1 MLATLLL
8 AFTAAVAAPAASTDL
23 GRGASV
29 RPLAPDVWLY
39 VSERAS
45 DGVASN
51 SLVVSLP
58 GGPLLVDPP
67 WGDPQTDKV
76 LDWVQR
82 ALGRPVAG
90 AVSTHSH
97 EDRTGG
103 VAALRR
109 RGIATGAL
117 QLTVELTRAAGK
129 TAPDVLFAS
138 GAFSDTRG
146 FEVFFPGAGHAPDT
160 IVVWFPKQRVLF
172 GGCLV
177 KSEESTDLGFV
188 GDADLAQWPAA
199 IEAVRARYPEAH
211 MVIPGHGP
219 PGTVRA
225 LERTLELLEAR
236 TKATP

>member
-1 MLATLLL
+1 MLARLLLFPPLLL
-8 AFTAAVAAPAASTDL
+8 ACTASPSADL
-23 GRGASV
+23 GSGASV

-39 VSERAS
+39 VSERLS

-67 WGDPQTDKV
+67 WGEPQTDKV

-82 ALGRPVAG
+82 SLGRPVVG

-103 VAALRR
+103 LSALKR
-109 RGIATGAL
+109 RGIPAGAL
-117 QLTVELTRAAGK
+117 RLTAELTRAAGK

-138 GAFSDTRG
+138 GAHADPRG
-146 FEVFFPGAGHAPDT
+146 FEAFFPGHGHAPDT
-160 IVVWFPKQRVLF
+160 IVVWFPKARVLF

-177 KSEESTDLGFV
+177 KSEQSTDLGFI
-188 GDADLAQWPAA
+188 DEADLAHWPVA
-199 IEAVRARYPEAH
+199 IEAVRARYPEAAI
-211 MVIPGHGP
+211 VVPGHGE
-219 PGTVRA
+219 PGTMRA
-225 LERTLELLEAR
+225 LDRTVELL
-236 TKATP
+236 KAKAKP